1 MIGTNQGAYIFPRN
15 KDLICRILFSSKEPQ
30 SYYNRY
36 FFYFNYIIGDE
47 KRLQCLMKQGV
58 QEKEEEIVVSDSGNR
73 DLPNR
78 K

>member
-1 MIGTNQGAYIFPRN
+1 MIGTNQGAYISPRN
-15 KDLICRILFSSKEPQ
+15 KDLICRILFSSKGPK

-58 QEKEEEIVVSDSGNR
+58 KEKEAEIVVSDSGNR
-73 DLPNR
+73 DLPNW